1 MTNSSEMFLWR
12 KKVCDTVFY
21 LFSFFGF
28 FAYIP
33 SMLLSIKEELWSVVI
48 ADTIIY
54 FVCIFLTFN
63 KKINL
68 TIKAAIGAALFHLL
82 GVILIVTL
90 GPKGS
95 GSIWLFASTVIAAML
110 LGNKGAVIAFISNVI
125 LQVLFF
131 FLIKRDF
138 FSWQATSSMTSS
150 AWIVNAL
157 NYIVLNF
164 VIVVINS
171 VFIAG
176 FKSVIEKMASTRDA
190 SIIGLAKL
198 AEYRDNDTGF
208 HLIRLKRYC
217 IILGKELSKNDK
229 YKEYLTDEYI
239 SDLAI
244 SSLLHDI
251 GKVGVPDSILLKD
264 GPLTDEEYDII
275 KRHPLSGS
283 YVIKEIEKNIEGRS
297 LYTMGR
303 DIALCHHEKWDG
315 SGYPMGLSGVN
326 IPLSARIVALVDVF
340 DALIN
345 KRVYKDGF
353 TFEKSIEII
362 RDGSGTYFD
371 PDIVEAF
378 LKVKDKI
385 KPLTYQVI

>member
-1 MTNSSEMFLWR
+1 MFLWR

-33 SMLLSIKEELWSVVI
+33 SMLLSIKEELWSVAI

-171 VFIAG
+171 VFISG